1 MRKFI
6 LMLVVMFTTMLSVN
20 AQVATENSK
29 LFDNTYVGVEAGVT
43 TPFNF
48 NSVFPL
54 NPVAGV
60 KVGKE
65 LTPVFAIEAEG
76 FAIFGTNAYRYGFN
90 GSIPADGAFNVHKNG
105 SVNTFVKATNV
116 GLNGVINWSNLLFG
130 YQGTPRFFEVKTN
143 TGIGWLHYFGTYS
156 PNAPLGGYVTAGK
169 KNVLTTK
176 TAVDFAFNLGAKKA
190 HTVTVS
196 PGIYWGL
203 NEDGG
208 LKFNKNY
215 AQFGVMVGYTY
226 HFKTSNG
233 THHFKTY
240 DVGAM
245 IGEIDRLNEELAKK
259 PTEVEVIKY
268 VDRVVNNYNAPVT
281 NNVTNADGTTVTPPS
296 TNALQYA
303 TGFGVHE
310 TIFFA
315 FNSAELDARAKETL
329 DKLGQ
334 NGVYVVD
341 AYASSEGNTK
351 YNKQLSQKRADAVK
365 KYLEDR
371 GCKVD
376 NATGHG
382 VQFGTTTGR
391 VAIITIK

>member
-1 MRKFI
+1 
-6 LMLVVMFTTMLSVN
+6 MLSAN

-29 LFDNTYVGVEAGVT
+29 LFDNTYVGVEVGAT

-48 NSVFPL
+48 NSVFPV
-54 NPVAGV
+54 NTVAGL
-60 KVGKE
+60 KFGKE

-76 FAIFGTNAYRYGFN
+76 FAVFGDNAYRYGFN
-90 GSIPADGAFNVHKNG
+90 GSIPTDGAFNVHKNG

-143 TGIGWLHYFGTYS
+143 TGIGWLHYFGTFT
-156 PNAPLGGYVTAGK
+156 PAFPVGGYIPAGK
-169 KNVLTTK
+169 KNVLTAK
-176 TAVDFAFNLGAKKA
+176 TAIDLAFNLGAKKA
-190 HTVTVS
+190 HTITVS

-203 NEDGG
+203 NETGSMQ
-208 LKFNKNY
+208 FNKNY

-245 IGEIDRLNEELAKK
+245 IGEIDRLNDELAKK
-259 PTEVEVIKY
+259 PKEVEVIKY
-268 VDRVVNNYNAPVT
+268 VDRTVNNYNAPVT
-281 NNVTNADGTTVTPPS
+281 NAV
-296 TNALQYA
+296 QHA
-303 TGFGVHE
+303 TGFGVNE
-310 TIFFA
+310 TVYFA
-315 FNSAELDARAKETL
+315 FNSADLDDRAKETL

-334 NGVYVVD
+334 NGVYVID
-341 AYASSEGNTK
+341 AYASSEGNTE

-391 VAIITIK
+391 VAVITIK

>member
-1 MRKFI
+1 
-6 LMLVVMFTTMLSVN
+6 MLSVN

-43 TPFNF
+43 TPLNF

-60 KVGKE
+60 KFGKE
-65 LTPVFAIEAEG
+65 LTPVFGLEAEG
-76 FAIFGTNAYRYGFN
+76 LVVFGTNAYRYGFN
-90 GSIPADGAFNVHKNG
+90 GSIPTDGSFNLHKNG

-143 TGIGWLHYFGTYS
+143 TGLGWMHYFGTYTPTFPIGS
-156 PNAPLGGYVTAGK
+156 YVPTGK
-169 KNVLTTK
+169 TNVLTAK
-176 TAVDFAFNLGAKKA
+176 TAIDFAFNLGNKKA
-190 HTVTVS
+190 HTLTVS
-196 PGIYWGL
+196 PGVYWNL
-203 NEDGG
+203 NEEGG
-208 LKFNKNY
+208 LRFDKTY
-215 AQFGVMVGYTY
+215 AQLGVMVGYTY

-245 IGEIDRLNEELAKK
+245 VGEIDRLNEELAKK
-259 PTEVEVIKY
+259 PKEVEVIKY

-281 NNVTNADGTTVTPPS
+281 NAV
-296 TNALQYA
+296 A
-303 TGFGVHE
+303 TANTDTYV
-310 TIFFA
+310 FFA
-315 FNSAELDARAKETL
+315 FDSAELDSRAKEQL

-334 NGVYVVD
+334 NGVYVID
-341 AYASSEGNTK
+341 AYASSEGNTE
-351 YNKQLSQKRADAVK
+351 YNKVLSQRRADAVK
-365 KYLEDR
+365 KYLEGR

-376 NATGHG
+376 TTTGHG
-382 VQFGTTTGR
+382 VVFGPTTGR
-391 VAIITIK
+391 IAIVTSK